1 MGGMPDAQRERV
13 IKALRKEI
21 AETHDG
27 HINTGYLATKFFFET
42 LTDCG
47 LHDIAVGAMRKEDY
61 PSYGHWIKQGA
72 TTTWEQWDGQNSHN
86 HPMFGSGLTWF
97 YRRLAGVCADPAEPG
112 YRHIIL
118 RPYPVDGLE
127 NVHYSYR
134 TPYGTVLSDLTQT
147 SEGSTLKV
155 TVPVGSRAT
164 LYLPTNQRGNI
175 SESNRPLREAKG
187 VTMQGGADGCTILQL
202 EQGSYTFQY

>member
-1 MGGMPDAQRERV
+1 M
-13 IKALRKEI
+13 
-21 AETHDG
+21 
-27 HINTGYLATKFFFET
+27 
-42 LTDCG
+42 
-47 LHDIAVGAMRKEDY
+47 
-61 PSYGHWIKQGA
+61 
-72 TTTWEQWDGQNSHN
+72 
-86 HPMFGSGLTWF
+86 
-97 YRRLAGVCADPAEPG
+97 
-112 YRHIIL
+112 
-118 RPYPVDGLE
+118 DGLE